1 MQEQDSKIARGAAVI
16 SGATFVS
23 RVLGFVRDLVLA
35 FALGAGPMADA
46 FFVAFRIPNLLRR
59 LFAEGSLTMAF
70 VPVFTETRQKQ
81 GEAEAFALARS
92 TLVWLLLILG
102 GLSLLALAGAVPLT
116 MLIAPGF
123 VQDQEIF
130 QLTTDLVRICF
141 PYILFISGMALC
153 MGVLNSLQHFLAP
166 ALAPALLNVVLIL
179 AALLG
184 LALGWTLPYVLA
196 WGVLVAGL
204 AQFLF
209 QQPFLSRQ
217 GFVWRGPWSWRHPG
231 VGRIGQLML
240 PTVLGAA
247 VYQIN
252 ILVNTMLASL
262 LAQGSISYLYYADR
276 LVQFPL
282 GVFGVALS
290 TAALPSL
297 SGLASAG
304 RDQEFTQTLNMT
316 LGLNLFISLPA
327 AAGLI
332 GLGVPLVDTLFG
344 RGAFGQLA
352 VSSTAWALAGYSLG
366 LPAFSCVRSLVSA
379 FYALQDTKTPVLV
392 ASLCLFLNI
401 GLALILMQYLAHTGL
416 ALAVALSSWANIL
429 LLGYFLGRKK
439 GAWFAWQG
447 KIWSMAGLSLVLGL
461 GCFLSSNWGWLSLLL
476 IPLWAGAYFLLAL
489 ALGVPEAGILKR
501 NLLKTK
507 PS

>member
-1 MQEQDSKIARGAAVI
+1 MQDQNSQIARGAAVI
-16 SGATFVS
+16 SGATFIS
-23 RVLGFVRDLVLA
+23 RVLGFLRDVVLA
-35 FALGAGPMADA
+35 FALGAGPLADA

-70 VPVFTETRQKQ
+70 VPVFTETRQNQ
-81 GEAEAFALARS
+81 GQEEAFALARS
-92 TLVWLLLILG
+92 TLAWLLLILG
-102 GLSLLALAGAVPLT
+102 GLSLLAMAGAGPLT

-130 QLTTDLVRICF
+130 QLTTNLVRICF

-184 LALGWTLPYVLA
+184 LAWGWSLPYVLA

-204 AQFLF
+204 GQFLF
-209 QQPFLSRQ
+209 QQPFLARQ
-217 GFVWRGPWSWRHPG
+217 GFTWRGTWSWRNPG
-231 VGRIGQLML
+231 VQRVGQLML

-262 LAQGSISYLYYADR
+262 LVQGSISYLYYADR

-304 RDQEFTQTLNMT
+304 RQQEFTQTLNMT

-327 AAGLI
+327 AAGLM
-332 GLGVPLVDTLFG
+332 GLAQPLIETLFG
-344 RGAFGQLA
+344 RGAFGQPA
-352 VSSTAWALAGYSLG
+352 VTSTAWALVGYSLG
-366 LPAFSCVRSLVSA
+366 LPAFCCVRSLVSA

-392 ASLCLFLNI
+392 ASICLFLNI
-401 GLALILMQYLAHTGL
+401 ALGLLLMQFLSHTGL

-429 LLGYFLGRKK
+429 LLGYFLGRKQ

-447 KIWSMAGLSLVLGL
+447 KLWSMSGLSIALGV
-461 GCFLSSNWGWLSLLL
+461 GCFCTSSWGWPSLLL
-476 IPLWAGAYFLLAL
+476 IPLWAAAYFLSAL
-489 ALGVPEAGILKR
+489 ALGVPEAGMLKR
-501 NLLKTK
+501 NIFK
-507 PS
+507 SRGA

>member
-1 MQEQDSKIARGAAVI
+1 MQKKLSQIARGAAVI
-16 SGATFVS
+16 SGATFIS
-23 RVLGFVRDLVLA
+23 RVLGFVRDVVLA
-35 FALGAGPMADA
+35 FALGAGPLADA

-70 VPVFTETRQKQ
+70 VPVFTDTRQHQ
-81 GEAEAFALARS
+81 GLQEAFALARS
-92 TLVWLLLILG
+92 TLAWLLLVLG
-102 GLSLLALAGAVPLT
+102 GLSLLALAGAKPLT
-116 MLIAPGF
+116 MLVAPGF
-123 VQDQEIF
+123 IQDQELF

-141 PYILFISGMALC
+141 PYIIFISGMALC

-179 AALLG
+179 GALLG
-184 LALGWTLPYVLA
+184 LAWGWSLPYVLA
-196 WGVLVAGL
+196 WGVLAAGL
-204 AQFLF
+204 AQLLF
-209 QQPFLSRQ
+209 QLPFMARQ
-217 GFVWRGPWSWRHPG
+217 GFVWRGAWSWRHPG
-231 VGRIGQLML
+231 VRRIGLLML

-262 LAQGSISYLYYADR
+262 LVQGSISYLYYADR

-297 SGLASAG
+297 SSLVSAG
-304 RDQEFTQTLNMT
+304 REQEFTQTLNMT

-332 GLGVPLVDTLFG
+332 GLAEPLIQTLFA
-344 RGAFGQLA
+344 RGEFGEPA
-352 VSSTAWALAGYSLG
+352 VAATAWALVGYSLG
-366 LPAFSCVRSLVSA
+366 LPAFCCVRSLVSA

-392 ASLCLFLNI
+392 ASLCLVLNI
-401 GLALILMQYLAHTGL
+401 CLGLLLMQFIAHTGL

-439 GAWFAWQG
+439 GTWFLLEG
-447 KIWSMAGLSLVLGL
+447 KLWGMTGLSLALGL
-461 GCFLSSNWGWLSLLL
+461 GTFWTSSWGWPSLVL
-476 IPLWAGAYFLLAL
+476 IPVWAGAYLLLAL
-489 ALGVPEAGILKR
+489 ALGMPEARLLKR
-501 NLLKTK
+501 SLLRRD
-507 PS
+507 